1 MLKRLKRGLYALFAL
16 SFCLLMG
23 TSPLYATPQASS
35 HYVFNESSIGSGGL
49 NNSASANYTGFDS
62 IGSIGVGSSASSN
75 YQVASGSITPFD
87 PALSVSINGTVN
99 FATAFSAAAA
109 STATTTFT
117 VSNYTTYG
125 YVAQIYGNTP
135 SNGTTS
141 IAAMGTT
148 SPTASVAGTSQ
159 FGINLVANTA
169 PVSVGAN
176 LNNGQFGFG
185 TVTSNYNTS
194 NVYRYV
200 SGETIA
206 QATKNSGITVYT
218 ITYVVNVPAL
228 TPGGIYN
235 SNQTLIVTGTY

>member
-1 MLKRLKRGLYALFAL
+1 M
-16 SFCLLMG
+16 SSS
-23 TSPLYATPQASS
+23 SPIYATPQASS

-49 NNSASANYTGFDS
+49 NNSASASYTGFDA
-62 IGSIGVGSSASSN
+62 IGSIGIGSSASTN
-75 YQVASGSITPFD
+75 YQVASGPVTPFD

-135 SNGTTS
+135 TNGTTS
-141 IAAMGTT
+141 ITAMGTT
-148 SPTASVAGTSQ
+148 SPTASAAGTSQ
-159 FGINLVANTA
+159 FGINLVANTL
-169 PVSVGAN
+169 PTSVGAN
-176 LNNGQFGFG
+176 LSNGQFGYG
-185 TVTSNYNTS
+185 TVTANYNTA

-206 QATKNSGITVYT
+206 QATKNSGITTYT

-228 TPGGIYN
+228 TPGGIYTT
-235 SNQTLIVTGTY
+235 NQTLIVTGTY